1 MLKTSLR
8 YLMSVARHGSI
19 RAASNEL
26 NIAQS
31 AVSRRLQA
39 LEYEIGTPL
48 FERKPRGVALTEA
61 GKLLYAYCLN
71 STFAIDRLYSEIDEL
86 KGLRRGHVRL
96 AAMESVVTSALS
108 SAIHAFRTEHPH
120 ITFNV
125 DILTSDKILEI
136 VREGDVDFG
145 VTFGAEFSDEIEV
158 VYHSNERLYV
168 AMRPDH
174 PLARKKSISVREL
187 VSLPIALT
195 PPKSSSRL
203 VFDRGCARAGFS
215 LKPTLETNSIE
226 LMHQF
231 ALAGTGVTFMLR
243 HAGIASVRNGELCA
257 VPLEGKDFSSNVSII
272 ALKEKK
278 LPLAAESFL
287 VTMKMELARL
297 PFPGS
302 TDAARASARSK

>member
-39 LEYEIGTPL
+39 LEYQIGTPL
-48 FERKPRGVALTEA
+48 FERKPRGVTLTEA
-61 GKLLYAYCLN
+61 GKLLYAHCLDT
-71 STFAIDRLYSEIDEL
+71 TFALDRLYSEIDEL
-86 KGLRRGHVRL
+86 KGLRRGLVRL

-108 SAIHAFRTEHPH
+108 SAIHTFRSKYPD
-120 ITFNV
+120 IIFNV
-125 DILTSDKILEI
+125 DILTSDKIMEI

-145 VTFGAEFSDEIEV
+145 VTFGTEFSDDIHV
-158 VYHSNERLYV
+158 VYHSSERLYV

-174 PLARKKSISVREL
+174 PLARKKSIGVRDL

-195 PPKSSSRL
+195 PPKSSSRA
-203 VFDRGCARAGFS
+203 VFDKGCAKAGLS

-243 HAGIASVRNGELCA
+243 HVGIASVKSGELCTI
-257 VPLEGKDFSSNVSII
+257 PLEGKDFSSDVSII
-272 ALKEKK
+272 TLKDRK

-287 VTMKMELARL
+287 MTMQRELSRL
-297 PFPGS
+297 PFPAAI
-302 TDAARASARSK
+302 DAARASARSK